1 MKLKYME
8 LMQKRIYRIKVDR
21 YCLKLMNSANARLAV
36 VINSVSLASASQGCS
51 DGSNVGLI
59 QPTVVSAV
67 MHRDGVAHALGRQ

>member
-1 MKLKYME
+1 
-8 LMQKRIYRIKVDR
+8 
-21 YCLKLMNSANARLAV
+21 MNPANARLAV